1 MRFQPEPEQVAFAR
15 AVAELLADADTPAV
29 ARAWASADAA
39 PGRKLWTR
47 LGELGVLS
55 LGAAGSGATPV
66 DLVLAFEQL
75 GRFAVPGPFVESVAV
90 LPALGVEMGD
100 SMATLAAPPLVPYA
114 LDAAAAD
121 ATYLLDAGMLA
132 AAEVTAERESVDKAR
147 RLAEVRAIG
156 EARAVDPAEA
166 LERGVLAASAQL
178 LGLGAACLDRA
189 VGYAK
194 QRSQFG
200 KPIGSFQAIKHQ
212 LADVAV
218 GLELARPLLF
228 GAALGLGGPTAA
240 RDVSA
245 AKIACT
251 DAAYR
256 AARTALQ
263 VHGAIGYTAEYDL
276 ALWLTKVRA
285 LVSAWGTQR
294 FHRNRVWAAVRT
306 SQLASES

>member
-1 MRFQPEPEQVAFAR
+1 MKFRPEPEQVAFAR
-15 AVAELLADADTPAV
+15 SVAELLADADTPAV
-29 ARAWASADAA
+29 IRGWAAGDPG

-47 LGELGVLS
+47 LAEQGVLS
-55 LGAAGSGATPV
+55 LGAADSGATPV

-75 GRFAVPGPFVESVAV
+75 GRFAVPGPYVESIAV
-90 LPALGVEMGD
+90 LPALGVETGD
-100 SMATLAAPPLVPYA
+100 AMATLAAPPQVPYA
-114 LDAAAAD
+114 LDAGVAD
-121 ATYLLDAGMLA
+121 AVYLLDGTALCP
-132 AAEVTAERESVDKAR
+132 AEVSGTAESVDR
-147 RLAEVRAIG
+147 SRLLSAVRAVG
-156 EARAVDPAEA
+156 AARHVDAA
-166 LERGVLAASAQL
+166 GAFERGVLAASAQL
-178 LGLGAACLDRA
+178 LGLGDALLDRS

-194 QRSQFG
+194 QRKQFG

-228 GAALGLGGPTAA
+228 GAALGLAGPSAA

-245 AKIACT
+245 AKVACA

-294 FHRNRVWAAVRT
+294 FHRNRVLAAIRT
-306 SQLASES
+306 SADGR